1 MGGAVGVPSCEGAAV
16 PARLLRRCLTTGAYR
31 PFLRAEE
38 LAKENNKSV
47 AALKGQAVFSIAK
60 VDAVTGEIAGVF
72 ESVQPS
78 DTDLGAKAPKDIK
91 ITGLW

>member
-1 MGGAVGVPSCEGAAV
+1 MSALQQVALV
-16 PARLLRRCLTTGAYR
+16 PASDSVRRLRC
-31 PFLRAEE
+31 AEE

-47 AALKGQAVFSIAK
+47 ADLKGQAVFSIAK
-60 VDAVTGEIAGVF
+60 VDAVTGEIEGVF

-91 ITGLW
+91 ITALW